1 MATTLP
7 PSRHTGKTACV
18 RGLQRL
24 GMPIMDSPWRDRAW
38 IAGAHAWIEEQ
49 TGRLGLD
56 RTGAI
61 EQPHIYPWSTVMR
74 VPTAQGDVWFKANTE
89 QLQYE
94 AALVSLV
101 TERVPERV
109 PPLLA
114 TDLERGWMLMADAGQ
129 RLREVVAAERSLER
143 WLDILPAAAR
153 IQLAMEP
160 DVEALLALGVPDM
173 RLATLADGYA
183 RLMDAIDAEDRYR
196 AGYARVV
203 ELCEELATYGITE
216 TLQHGDL
223 HDGQVFVRDGTHL
236 LMDWGDAC
244 ISHPFFTLSVTVEG
258 GIAWGVDDVE
268 NSEDTEPYLHAFLAP
283 YAERYDGDLV
293 AASKVATRLGWAC
306 RAMNGHD
313 LSGKEHTLTRLR
325 MFLDGRP

>member
-1 MATTLP
+1 
-7 PSRHTGKTACV
+7 
-18 RGLQRL
+18 
-24 GMPIMDSPWRDRAW
+24 MPIMDSPWRDRAW

-196 AGYARVV
+196 AGHARVV